1 MNDHIFRHMLDA
13 TAPLIVWALYFFA
26 AYIFVALA
34 CDSILVQAQWLGQ
47 SLIRSVLMLWTIATG
62 LALALLLWRAI
73 INYRGAAYALMSAA
87 RLACALLALIASA
100 WAAAPMFILS
110 VCSQ

>member
-1 MNDHIFRHMLDA
+1 MNDHIFRRTLDA
-13 TAPLIVWALYFFA
+13 TAPLILWGLYFFA

-34 CDSILVQAQWLGQ
+34 CDSTLAQAQWLGQ

-62 LALALLLWRAI
+62 LTLALLLWRAV
-73 INYRGAAYALMSAA
+73 INYRGAAYALMPAA
-87 RLACALLALIASA
+87 RLACALLGLIASA
-100 WAAAPMFILS
+100 WTAVPMFILS